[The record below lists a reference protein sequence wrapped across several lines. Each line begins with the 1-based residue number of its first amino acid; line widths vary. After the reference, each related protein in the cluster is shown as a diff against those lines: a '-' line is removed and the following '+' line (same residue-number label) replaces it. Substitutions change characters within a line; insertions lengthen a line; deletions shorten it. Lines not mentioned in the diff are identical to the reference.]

1 MARGIFGRKLGM
13 TQVFTEDGRAL
24 GVTVLEVPVCRVLR
38 RKSRE
43 TDGYDAHV
51 IAIGE
56 KKRASKPVRGQS
68 ASIGVI
74 AGQIRELRDLEI
86 ELEPGAELPLDVFQA
101 GEAVDAT
108 AISKGHGFAGGIK
121 RWGLHRGP
129 MSHGSKF
136 HRAPGSLGARM
147 SGGGG
152 KVFKGRRLPG
162 HYGHEQITV
171 QNLTV
176 VEVDAERRLI
186 LVKGALPGPRG
197 ALVRLMSAVKERN
210 RA

>member
-1 MARGIFGRKLGM
+1 
-13 TQVFTEDGRAL
+13 
-24 GVTVLEVPVCRVLR
+24 
-38 RKSRE
+38 
-43 TDGYDAHV
+43 
-51 IAIGE
+51 
-56 KKRASKPVRGQS
+56 
-68 ASIGVI
+68 
-74 AGQIRELRDLEI
+74 
-86 ELEPGAELPLDVFQA
+86 
-101 GEAVDAT
+101 
-108 AISKGHGFAGGIK
+108 
-121 RWGLHRGP
+121 
-129 MSHGSKF
+129 
-136 HRAPGSLGARM
+136 M